1 MKFVFN
7 TDYKLLQIGEIRGK
21 NNNNI
26 YMSKFEDLKVSVQEI
41 IDLIAAKNDREA
53 NNKLLEVN
61 ETLDE
66 MLDHAEED
74 EDLREISR
82 YQVLL
87 NQLHVKING
96 EEQVDGE

>member
-1 MKFVFN
+1 M
-7 TDYKLLQIGEIRGK
+7 
-21 NNNNI
+21 
-26 YMSKFEDLKVSVQEI
+26 KFEDLKVSVQEI
-41 IDLIAAKNDREA
+41 IDLIAAKNSREA

>member
-1 MKFVFN
+1 
-7 TDYKLLQIGEIRGK
+7 
-21 NNNNI
+21 
-26 YMSKFEDLKVSVQEI
+26 MSKFEDLKVRVQEI
-41 IDLIAAKNDREA
+41 IDLIAAKQEREA
-53 NNKLLEVN
+53 NNKLLEVSDD
-61 ETLDE
+61 LDE

>member
-1 MKFVFN
+1 MN
-7 TDYKLLQIGEIRGK
+7 
-21 NNNNI
+21 
-26 YMSKFEDLKVSVQEI
+26 SKFDDLKVSVQEI
-41 IDLIAAKNDREA
+41 IDLIAAKDNRAA
-53 NNKLLEVN
+53 NNKLLDVN

-66 MLDHAEED
+66 MLDFAEED
-74 EDLREISR
+74 EDLREISK

>member
-1 MKFVFN
+1 
-7 TDYKLLQIGEIRGK
+7 
-21 NNNNI
+21 
-26 YMSKFEDLKVSVQEI
+26 MSKFEDLKPRVQEI
-41 IDLIAAKNDREA
+41 IDLIAAKQDREA
-53 NNKLLEVN
+53 NNKLLEVS

-96 EEQVDGE
+96 EEQVDGG

>member
-1 MKFVFN
+1 M
-7 TDYKLLQIGEIRGK
+7 
-21 NNNNI
+21 
-26 YMSKFEDLKVSVQEI
+26 KFEDLKVSVQEI
-41 IDLIAAKNDREA
+41 IDLIAAKNNREV

>member
-1 MKFVFN
+1 MN
-7 TDYKLLQIGEIRGK
+7 T
-21 NNNNI
+21 
-26 YMSKFEDLKVSVQEI
+26 KFEDLKGSVQEI
-41 IDLIAAKNDREA
+41 IDLIAAKNDKEA

-66 MLDHAEED
+66 LLDHAEED

-96 EEQVDGE
+96 EEEVDGE